1 MANKNYCFILML
13 AILSL
18 VSTQYLP
25 KNGDLPITDLYAKDM
40 GRSGTNVFWR
50 FKTNWQSATLISSY
64 PVRPNAVTKVTVYL
78 EVGDAFHI
86 AVGQKNVPLMY

>member
-1 MANKNYCFILML
+1 MANKNYYCILML
-13 AILSL
+13 AFFSL

-25 KNGDLPITDLYAKDM
+25 KTGDLPITDLYAKDM